1 MEGSADDSSA
11 APESWEVADL
21 EESVRKLK
29 LSLAKDNNAD
39 TKGKSS
45 SLSELVE
52 DSGTQSSAAG
62 SGVGPSEEALNQVDQ
77 FLREALQNPRER
89 LSVLRIEQDVE
100 KFIRNPKQQQLEFQ
114 HLPTSY
120 LRLAAHR
127 VAQHYSLQ
135 SMVLVDESLPDG
147 SGSRI
152 IVTKTPECRLPKVRL
167 ADIPLSLPSDGSDL
181 VKVAIKQRPQRRS
194 QASNSGN
201 SDSLKSNNSKS
212 VEERNEEYNRARA
225 RIFNSGS
232 SSTGGVGKQ
241 EKEVKVFENIQQ
253 GSVGAPKMKDKS
265 VSGGN
270 DVSLSRSFSDSSTG
284 GNRSSRTK
292 AETETSGRYR
302 PNNRVAIFRDRE
314 IECKDPDYDRNYDRY
329 TTAVMIFF
337 YKFLLISIFPQLGFC
352 CQTEVLAHLCVDM
365 CNDLILDLDLMGG
378 PYPMQPMY
386 APAVNYNTEF
396 PQLGAVHRSHMPS
409 EHQARPLPH
418 HLHGPWPVT
427 SGVGYGHGP
436 PESMMPTFGPNH
448 LAGSSSAIYP
458 YPPQYV
464 CQRTG
469 IPFMHPQEQIHPYT
483 QSHQQPDTSYG
494 YARPR

>member
-21 EESVRKLK
+21 EESVRKLN

-329 TTAVMIFF
+329 VQRFD
-337 YKFLLISIFPQLGFC
+337 PGFGF
-352 CQTEVLAHLCVDM
+352 
-365 CNDLILDLDLMGG
+365 NGG